1 MVEKKDEY
9 LEEGKSRT
17 RLINEYKKYGSL
29 VIGFEKLRDELDGV
43 FCTNSVHDVNFETV
57 KAQS

>member
-29 VIGFEKLRDELDGV
+29 VVGFDFDNYLLINQRR
-43 FCTNSVHDVNFETV
+43 
-57 KAQS
+57 